1 MNELIII
8 GMLSLI
14 FGVMCLV
21 VEIVE
26 NFGAIC
32 DWLHNARNEVCD
44 WCFDVGTAYYKFK
57 AQRARKK
64 AMKARC
70 KR

>member
-1 MNELIII
+1 MNELIIGGVVCI
-8 GMLSLI
+8 GFALLCIVTS
-14 FGVMCLV
+14 
-21 VEIVE
+21 IVE
-26 NFGAIC
+26 NWGEI
-32 DWLHNARNEVCD
+32 CD